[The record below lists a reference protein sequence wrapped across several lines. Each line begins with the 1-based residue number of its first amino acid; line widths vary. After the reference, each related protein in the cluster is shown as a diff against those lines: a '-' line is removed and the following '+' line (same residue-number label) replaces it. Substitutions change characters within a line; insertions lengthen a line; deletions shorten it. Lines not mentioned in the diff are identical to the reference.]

1 MLEGDR
7 HPATVCGTER
17 VFGIHGGMVPG
28 PAPVAALPR
37 RDLAARTVLADSA
50 RRARPVSTA
59 HERVVE
65 VPGPLGRLIP
75 GGGLRRGAVVALDGA
90 PGAGVTSLALALAA
104 AVTAVGEWAAAVDL
118 DGTFGGLAAAEAG
131 VALDRFAVVRPS
143 LVGPVPP
150 DRWATAVAALLDGV
164 SLVVA
169 EVPRSVRAAD
179 ARRLVA
185 RAREREVILVPVAR
199 GGAWPAEA
207 ALRFRATGGPWP
219 GLDAGSGV
227 LADRTVRVEIEGRG
241 VAARTRTGGF
251 ARAGFARAG

>member
-1 MLEGDR
+1 M
-7 HPATVCGTER
+7 A
-17 VFGIHGGMVPG
+17 
-28 PAPVAALPR
+28 PAPVAPLPR
-37 RDLAARTVLADSA
+37 RDDDARAALADTA
-50 RRARPVSTA
+50 RRARPVSAA

-65 VPGPLGRLIP
+65 VPGPLGALIP
-75 GGGLRRGAVVALDGA
+75 GGGLRRGAVVAVDGA
-90 PGAGVTSLALALAA
+90 AGAGVTSLVLALAA

-118 DGTFGGLAAAEAG
+118 DGSFGGLAAAEAG
-131 VALDRFAVVRPS
+131 VALDRFAVVRR
-143 LVGPVPP
+143 VPP

-169 EVPRSVRAAD
+169 ELPRSVRAAD

-207 ALRFRATGGPWP
+207 ALRFRAAGGPWP

-241 VAARTRTGGF
+241 VAARTRSGGF
-251 ARAGFARAG
+251 ARAGLARAG